1 MQGEKECPFYLRTGC
16 CKYSANCRFHH
27 PEPVSIPANYLT
39 ARFEKDGYRQGL
51 ASGKSKSPKASFP
64 LQRASVELSS
74 SLDASSPSYIP
85 RILLPHQVFHTSKL
99 STEYGEYQVIFFLK
113 YFSCATITIFAPVQ
127 SYLLLGMVLIFNC
140 DQTFLLSCL
149 VTAWTKV
156 WVWHE
161 FHLILLIQVLNYI
174 DFFCSG

>member
-99 STEYGEYQVIFFLK
+99 SIEYGEYQVIFFLK
-113 YFSCATITIFAPVQ
+113 YFSCATITIFCPCSIIFTSRHGFNIQ
-127 SYLLLGMVLIFNC
+127 LRPNFSIELLGDGS
-140 DQTFLLSCL
+140 DQGLGL
-149 VTAWTKV
+149 A
-156 WVWHE
+156 
-161 FHLILLIQVLNYI
+161 
-174 DFFCSG
+174 